1 MLSTAQSAKLEYK
14 EADVATST
22 GALHQLLEKRSKPRF
37 AILDPKNDLCQK
49 RKYKVLEGLS
59 ATGLRSVRYA
69 KELYN
74 ASTIVAN
81 DLDAD
86 AVESIRENIVMNNV
100 QDLVEANKGNALYI
114 K

>member
-1 MLSTAQSAKLEYK
+1 MEYK
-14 EADVATST
+14 EEDTVSS
-22 GALHQLLEKRSKPRF
+22 GPLHQLLEKIPKPRF
-37 AILDPKNDLCQK
+37 AVLDPKSDQCRK

-74 ASTIVAN
+74 ASSIVAN

-86 AVESIRENIVMNNV
+86 AVEAIRENIIMNNV
-100 QDLVEANKGNALYI
+100 QDKVSANKGNALYI
-114 K
+114 I